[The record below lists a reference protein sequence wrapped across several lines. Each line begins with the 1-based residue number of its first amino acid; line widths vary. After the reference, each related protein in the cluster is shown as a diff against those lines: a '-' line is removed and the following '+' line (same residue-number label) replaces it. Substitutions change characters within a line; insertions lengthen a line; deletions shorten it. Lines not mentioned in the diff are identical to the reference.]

1 MTLFSHTHQRFCSD
15 RKEVEHPIPRP
26 AVYSG
31 QGRLTEGYQMNPA
44 KLRRILLSSFNESE
58 LRDLC
63 FDLRVDYDNLP
74 GQSKA
79 DKARELVAYFD
90 RRGRLAELIK
100 VCYQLRPN
108 ASWAHSKWV
117 ERP

>member
-1 MTLFSHTHQRFCSD
+1 VLHLASCCSFWTGLLE
-15 RKEVEHPIPRP
+15 RGVR
-26 AVYSG
+26 
-31 QGRLTEGYQMNPA
+31 MNPA

-90 RRGRLAELIK
+90 RRGRIAELIK

-108 ASWAHSKWV
+108 ASWRADSKRA